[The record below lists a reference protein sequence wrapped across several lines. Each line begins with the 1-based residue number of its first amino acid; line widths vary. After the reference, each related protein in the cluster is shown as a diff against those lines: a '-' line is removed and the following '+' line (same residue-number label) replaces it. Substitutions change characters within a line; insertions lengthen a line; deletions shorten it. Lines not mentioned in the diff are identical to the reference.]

1 MKELLKK
8 CYVKIILA
16 TAVIL
21 FVGIFV
27 YFAKSSDMV
36 IFNNYEEFYPDIE
49 VISSYSEYLRYIDR
63 ISYDGDN
70 NIDRLDNYD
79 FNKYNYVAVH
89 FVISGCAEKVEKV
102 SSNEDNM
109 TLNVYFDIHDGC
121 GGICAIRYVTKY
133 FKVNKNVSGVK
144 AFRRYVSEAE
154 CSNHG
159 YFTVD
164 KPMIYIYPEDDM
176 DLTVR
181 LVNEDVLSYT
191 YPKYDREWNLHVSK
205 DGNIYDYKTNRN
217 YYALYWEGISNDN
230 LEMKEGFVVK
240 GSDTVSFLEEKLELL
255 GLNEREINEFIVY
268 WINKIEDN
276 NYNYI
281 YFKTTDEI
289 NNYMPLEFSKD
300 PDTLIRVVV
309 DIKPLKKEIKV
320 KPQELKSVKRS
331 GFTIVEWG
339 ASYRD

>member
-1 MKELLKK
+1 
-8 CYVKIILA
+8 
-16 TAVIL
+16 
-21 FVGIFV
+21 
-27 YFAKSSDMV
+27 
-36 IFNNYEEFYPDIE
+36 
-49 VISSYSEYLRYIDR
+49 
-63 ISYDGDN
+63 
-70 NIDRLDNYD
+70 
-79 FNKYNYVAVH
+79 
-89 FVISGCAEKVEKV
+89 
-102 SSNEDNM
+102 M

-121 GGICAIRYVTKY
+121 GGICGIRYVTKY

-144 AFRRYVSEAE
+144 AFRRYVSKEK
-154 CSNHG
+154 CPSN
-159 YFTVD
+159 VIA

>member
-8 CYVKIILA
+8 RYVKIILVA
-16 TAVIL
+16 IIIL
-21 FVGIFV
+21 FVGLFV
-27 YFAKSSDMV
+27 YF
-36 IFNNYEEFYPDIE
+36 IFSNKYKEFSPDIKI
-49 VISSYSEYLRYIDR
+49 ISSYDEYLSYINKNAND
-63 ISYDGDN
+63 D
-70 NIDRLDNYD
+70 NIDKIDKLDNYD
-79 FNKYNYVAVH
+79 FNKYNYVALRVRIDTCTEEVKKIH
-89 FVISGCAEKVEKV
+89 
-102 SSNEDNM
+102 SNEDDT
-109 TLNVYFDIHDGC
+109 TLNVYFDINRKC
-121 GGICAIRYVTKY
+121 GLCAYSYITEY
-133 FKVNKNVSGVK
+133 FEVNKNVSDVK
-144 AFRRYVSEAE
+144 AFYKYVSKEK
-154 CSNHG
+154 CPSN
-159 YFTVD
+159 TID

-191 YPKYDREWNLHVSK
+191 YPKYDKKWNLHVSK

-339 ASYRD
+339 ASYHD

>member
-1 MKELLKK
+1 
-8 CYVKIILA
+8 
-16 TAVIL
+16 
-21 FVGIFV
+21 
-27 YFAKSSDMV
+27 
-36 IFNNYEEFYPDIE
+36 
-49 VISSYSEYLRYIDR
+49 
-63 ISYDGDN
+63 
-70 NIDRLDNYD
+70 
-79 FNKYNYVAVH
+79 
-89 FVISGCAEKVEKV
+89 
-102 SSNEDNM
+102 
-109 TLNVYFDIHDGC
+109 
-121 GGICAIRYVTKY
+121 
-133 FKVNKNVSGVK
+133 
-144 AFRRYVSEAE
+144 
-154 CSNHG
+154 
-159 YFTVD
+159 
-164 KPMIYIYPEDDM
+164 
-176 DLTVR
+176 
-181 LVNEDVLSYT
+181 
-191 YPKYDREWNLHVSK
+191 
-205 DGNIYDYKTNRN
+205 
-217 YYALYWEGISNDN
+217 
-230 LEMKEGFVVK
+230 MKEGFVVK